1 MFYMGGCETNRESPF
16 RTVPGNFLVVQ
27 ELRLFAFIVG
37 SAGSIP
43 GGGAKVS
50 HATWHSQKEREC
62 VKVKVVCLMGKPRK
76 L

>member
-1 MFYMGGCETNRESPF
+1 M
-16 RTVPGNFLVVQ
+16 VQ
-27 ELRLFAFIVG
+27 WLRL
-37 SAGSIP
+37 SASTAGGTGSIP